1 MIIISLKYVLISSLL
16 IVKSP
21 SSLEP
26 TRTTIVVVSWE
37 HDLGHWGQYW
47 SISVLLYQLLRDT
60 YFHCW
65 YQLTKIG
72 KNQNRYF
79 FKALT
84 MYGCTL

>member
-37 HDLGHWGQYW
+37 HDLGYWGQYW
-47 SISVLLYQLLRDT
+47 SISVLLYQLMQHILPLLVPAHQD
-60 YFHCW
+60 W
-65 YQLTKIG
+65 EKSEQI
-72 KNQNRYF
+72 F